1 MPDAYVWVTQKLD
14 GQPRYLRVRERA
26 MRFHE
31 PAGWKRVAESDVPA
45 EVRDPRR
52 RDRPAAPV
60 AAPDV
65 AAPRRRSPAPASS
78 PAEEN

>member
-1 MPDAYVWVTQKLD
+1 MSDDFVWVTQKLD
-14 GQPRYLRVRERA
+14 GQPRYLRVRERS

-31 PAGWKRVAESDVPA
+31 PAGWKRVAESAVPA

-52 RDRPAAPV
+52 RGRPAKP
-60 AAPDV
+60 APDV
-65 AAPRRRSPAPASS
+65 AAPRRHSSAPS